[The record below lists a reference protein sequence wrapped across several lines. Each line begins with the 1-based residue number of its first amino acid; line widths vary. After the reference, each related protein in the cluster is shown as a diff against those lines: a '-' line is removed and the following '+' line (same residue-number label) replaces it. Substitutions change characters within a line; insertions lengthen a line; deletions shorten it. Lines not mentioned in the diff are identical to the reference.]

1 MKTIYETPNID
12 KKTRYNLMKA
22 PDMEK
27 MSVHVGEIIS
37 VKCFCMREDN
47 KLGDEL
53 LSSSGEIKQNFVLSI
68 MDDQGVIYST
78 NSPTFIREFSDAYD
92 VFGAEDIHHVEIVGG
107 RSKAGR
113 NYITCKYID

>member
-1 MKTIYETPNID
+1 MKTIYETPNLD
-12 KKTRYNLMKA
+12 KKTQYNLMKA

-27 MSVHVGEIIS
+27 MSAHVGDVIS
-37 VKCFCMREDN
+37 VKCFSMRD
-47 KLGDEL
+47 DERVVDD
-53 LSSSGEIKQNFVLSI
+53 GEVKHNFVLSI

-92 VFGAEDIHHVEIVGG
+92 VFGAEDIHRVEIVGG

>member
-1 MKTIYETPNID
+1 MRDDERVD
-12 KKTRYNLMKA
+12 
-22 PDMEK
+22 E
-27 MSVHVGEIIS
+27 GE
-37 VKCFCMREDN
+37 VKH
-47 KLGDEL
+47 
-53 LSSSGEIKQNFVLSI
+53 NFVLSI

-107 RSKAGR
+107 KSKAGR

>member
-1 MKTIYETPNID
+1 MKTIYETPNLD
-12 KKTRYNLMKA
+12 KKTKYNMMKA

-27 MSVHVGEIIS
+27 MSAHVGDVIS
-37 VKCFCMREDN
+37 VKCFLMRDDDIMI
-47 KLGDEL
+47 DE
-53 LSSSGEIKQNFVLSI
+53 GVIKHNFILSI

-78 NSPTFIREFSDAYD
+78 NSPTFIREFNAAYE